1 MTKSPVKKRKL
12 DISKDGGYQLLTR
25 GVVEL
30 LRVMPIARRSELGSV
45 SRIGTLESLREYEH
59 S

>member
-12 DISKDGGYQLLTR
+12 DISKGAGYQLLTK
-25 GVVEL
+25 VVIEW
-30 LRVMPIARRSELGSV
+30 LRVMSITRRSELGSV

>member
-30 LRVMPIARRSELGSV
+30 LRVMPIARWSELGSV
-45 SRIGTLESLREYEH
+45 SIIETLESSREYEH
-59 S
+59 L

>member
-12 DISKDGGYQLLTR
+12 DMSEGAGYQLLTK
-25 GVVEL
+25 VVIEW
-30 LRVMPIARRSELGSV
+30 LRVMSITRRSELGSV